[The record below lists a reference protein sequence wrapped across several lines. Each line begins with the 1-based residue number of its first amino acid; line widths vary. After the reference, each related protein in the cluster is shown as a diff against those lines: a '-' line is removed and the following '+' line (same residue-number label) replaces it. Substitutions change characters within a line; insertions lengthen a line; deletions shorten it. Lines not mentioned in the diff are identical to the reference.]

1 MKSKIKRKVKINN
14 TVFIVLLLI
23 VILLFISTSYSLWST
38 DLQINGT
45 ITTNYSGKKLPVEL
59 EPLGN
64 DKNGVNRYTSNTTLE
79 VIGVEIYK
87 VVDEKYE
94 NNTITTTI
102 KQTYKQIFSI
112 FNVKPEITLTIP
124 NNTSDMFVDGKI
136 ELIEYNDSNN
146 IFQNRTHTVSET
158 IVEGATG
165 TVSISGQLRGDKDV
179 ATNTYY
185 KYKITYNVN
194 GIENIF
200 YYNINLLPM
209 D

>member
-59 EPLGN
+59 ESLGN

-94 NNTITTTI
+94 TTTESSCTCDANSSNTI
-102 KQTYKQIFSI
+102 SI
-112 FNVKPEITLTIP
+112 IC
-124 NNTSDMFVDGKI
+124 
-136 ELIEYNDSNN
+136 
-146 IFQNRTHTVSET
+146 
-158 IVEGATG
+158 
-165 TVSISGQLRGDKDV
+165 
-179 ATNTYY
+179 
-185 KYKITYNVN
+185 
-194 GIENIF
+194 
-200 YYNINLLPM
+200 
-209 D
+209 